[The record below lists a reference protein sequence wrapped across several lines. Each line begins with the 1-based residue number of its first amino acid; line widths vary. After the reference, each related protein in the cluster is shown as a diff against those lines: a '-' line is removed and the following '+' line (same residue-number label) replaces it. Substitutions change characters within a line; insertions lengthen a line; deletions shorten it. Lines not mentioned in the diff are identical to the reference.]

1 MFTDFGDCVIL
12 AYADGSPGVMQLL
25 QHLAAQGMGDAG
37 GMHGAF
43 PPNLPP
49 QLASLMQV
57 CMQSYYPLSSIRSV
71 QFAQLCG

>member
-1 MFTDFGDCVIL
+1 ML
-12 AYADGSPGVMQLL
+12 QLL
-25 QHLAAQGMGDAG
+25 QHLAAQGMGDTG

-57 CMQSYYPLSSIRSV
+57 CLQALSPLSRLTRRNTWQTSAFTVLAHVVVNFCQIRLD
-71 QFAQLCG
+71 A